1 MLVTATY
8 NNTIVI
14 THSGGINTML
24 WADKDNATAIISTH
38 FSKQEIDNSIV
49 DVL

>member
-1 MLVTATY
+1 MLVAATY

-24 WADKDNATAIISTH
+24 CADKDNVTAIIFAH
-38 FSKQEIDNSIV
+38 FSGQEIGNSIV

>member
-1 MLVTATY
+1 MLVAATY

-24 WADKDNATAIISTH
+24 WADKDNATAIISAH
-38 FSKQEIDNSIV
+38 FSDQEIGNSIV